1 MSKKLEA
8 TDLPKDLHE
17 AAAVIEAQNAVI
29 AEQADIIEKG
39 AKAAPSKL
47 PTVSHEGKKYGFTV
61 PQFYLPVD
69 GKPHVFYK
77 SVDAAKDPKLVAELI
92 EMGAG
97 VIDEI

>member
-29 AEQADIIEKG
+29 AEQAEIIEKG
-39 AKAAPSKL
+39 AKAAPTTL
-47 PTVSHEGKKYGFTV
+47 PTATHAGKKYQFTV
-61 PQFYLPVD
+61 PQFFLPNEV
-69 GKPHVFYK
+69 GGLVFHK
-77 SVDAAKDPKLVAELI
+77 SADAAKDAKLVAQLI

-97 VIDEI
+97 VIAAV